1 MTIYNI
7 NFNGNHY
14 ITDDNDIFLNY
25 KESKL
30 VKSIIL
36 GDENDANLKLMEL
49 RNQFYNTELSKIY
62 ISEVIVDNDTE
73 TWAPFDI
80 EKDPIDVN
88 VLYMIQTNIDN
99 ERLTV
104 TGESLLTQVNTIKE
118 RILNMVNLNTYT
130 IVDSMPIEDLTIKQ
144 RIQLLQPTTT
154 GTTNI

>member
-73 TWAPFDI
+73 TWVPFDI
-80 EKDPIDVN
+80 EKDSIDVN